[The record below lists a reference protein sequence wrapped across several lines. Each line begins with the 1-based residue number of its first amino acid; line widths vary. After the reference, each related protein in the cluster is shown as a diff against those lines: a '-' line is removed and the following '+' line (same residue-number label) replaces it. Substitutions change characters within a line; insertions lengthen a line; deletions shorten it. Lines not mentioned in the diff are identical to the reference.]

1 MGRCFTMKK
10 DCEVGRMYEV
20 LIRNARIVDGTGK
33 APFFGDVAVR
43 GGTIAAVGQLTG
55 AQAARVVD
63 AAGRYLTPGFIDIH
77 RHGDSALFS
86 PEYGRLELAQG
97 LTTVLNGNCGMSLAP
112 AAGEHREALERYLEP
127 IVGKTPSGRAF
138 PTFADYRAQAAALP
152 QRINSGL
159 LVGMGTLRAC
169 VAGFGSAPLTD
180 GEYRRLHAL
189 LEQCLAQ
196 GAAGV
201 SLGLGYAPECF
212 YDTAGLIRALEPLR
226 GGNVTVAV
234 HMRQE
239 GDGVEQA
246 LAEMLE
252 VGRALRIP
260 LEISHLKAIGRRNWR
275 RTAPRMLEMLRRARE
290 DGLDVACDVYPYPAG
305 STQLI
310 HVLPPEFQSGGLS
323 ALTAALGDAESRR
336 AMRRRMETGHDFE
349 NIVLLAG
356 FENIH
361 ATSLHLPENE
371 ALEGKSIAEIARI
384 QGKDPY
390 EALFDLLAAEH
401 CAVSMIDTICHEED
415 IDDILRAPFSSVI
428 SDSTYPGGGLPHRRV
443 YGTFAR
449 VLETYVR
456 KRGVLTLPEAVRK
469 MTAQPASRFGLRQKG
484 RIAVGMDAD
493 LCLFDL
499 DKVHE
504 ADTWQQ
510 PQQLAQG
517 MDEVFVGGA
526 SAIAEGA
533 FTDAWN
539 GRIL

>member
-1 MGRCFTMKK
+1 
-10 DCEVGRMYEV
+10 
-20 LIRNARIVDGTGK
+20 
-33 APFFGDVAVR
+33 
-43 GGTIAAVGQLTG
+43 
-55 AQAARVVD
+55 
-63 AAGRYLTPGFIDIH
+63 
-77 RHGDSALFS
+77 
-86 PEYGRLELAQG
+86 
-97 LTTVLNGNCGMSLAP
+97 
-112 AAGEHREALERYLEP
+112 
-127 IVGKTPSGRAF
+127 
-138 PTFADYRAQAAALP
+138 
-152 QRINSGL
+152 
-159 LVGMGTLRAC
+159 
-169 VAGFGSAPLTD
+169 
-180 GEYRRLHAL
+180 
-189 LEQCLAQ
+189 
-196 GAAGV
+196 
-201 SLGLGYAPECF
+201 
-212 YDTAGLIRALEPLR
+212 
-226 GGNVTVAV
+226 
-234 HMRQE
+234 
-239 GDGVEQA
+239 
-246 LAEMLE
+246 
-252 VGRALRIP
+252 
-260 LEISHLKAIGRRNWR
+260 
-275 RTAPRMLEMLRRARE
+275 MLRRARE

-336 AMRRRMETGHDFE
+336 TMRRRMETGRDFE

-371 ALEGKSIAEIARI
+371 ALEGKSIAQIARL

-390 EALFDLLAAEH
+390 DALFDLLAAEH

-469 MTAQPASRFGLRQKG
+469 MTAQPASRFGLQCKG

-517 MDEVFVGGA
+517 MDEVFVGGV

-533 FTDAWN
+533 FTDARN